1 MIKLVEVKNV
11 TYKYPDGFIAIDDMN
26 FDINKGEKVGLIGAN
41 GAGKST
47 LLQLLVGIF
56 LTKDASIKID
66 NIPINKKNLSEIRKK
81 IGFIFQ
87 DSDNQLFM
95 NKVKEDISFGLRN
108 TKLSN
113 EEINNKIKEVLEY
126 LNISQLENKNIY
138 MLSGGQKKLVSIA
151 GILVMNPEIIL
162 MDEPS
167 AALDPKARR
176 NLINLL
182 IDLDKTLLIASHDL
196 DMILDVCDRVIL
208 LDKGKILYDGNAKE
222 ILYNKEL
229 LEEANL
235 ELPLRL
241 SSQYN

>member
-1 MIKLVEVKNV
+1 
-11 TYKYPDGFIAIDDMN
+11 
-26 FDINKGEKVGLIGAN
+26 
-41 GAGKST
+41 
-47 LLQLLVGIF
+47 
-56 LTKDASIKID
+56 
-66 NIPINKKNLSEIRKK
+66 
-81 IGFIFQ
+81 
-87 DSDNQLFM
+87 M

-138 MLSGGQKKLVSIA
+138 KLSGGQKKLVSIA